1 MAEKSLQ
8 KKIQDD
14 LRKSGAVV
22 TKINAGVY
30 GGRGVADLL
39 VCCDGHF
46 CAVEVKMPKKKATK
60 NQMAFLNSVRMAGD
74 RAGVAKNLEQARQI
88 CGLDPGIDYFEND
101 VEY

>member
-1 MAEKSLQ
+1 MSEKTLQ
-8 KKIQDD
+8 KKIMDD
-14 LRKSGAVV
+14 LKKQGCLPV
-22 TKINAGVY
+22 KFNAGVY

-60 NQMAFLNSVRMAGD
+60 NQMAFLNSVRMAGG